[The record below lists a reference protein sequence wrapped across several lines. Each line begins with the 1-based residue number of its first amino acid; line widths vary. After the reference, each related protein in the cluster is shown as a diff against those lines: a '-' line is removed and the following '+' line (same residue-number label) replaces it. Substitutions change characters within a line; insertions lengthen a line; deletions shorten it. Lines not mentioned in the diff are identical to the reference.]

1 MTNICYPL
9 TRPNLKSIL
18 SQSLIVAVLSTGG
31 LLSGLIPELSKDS
44 LNFAPTRSALAQSD
58 DEIGRYVQ
66 AAREIES
73 SRQRA
78 YNEIKGIIGGE
89 VPSFACN
96 QRPGSLNTL
105 PAGRAREIADRYC
118 TDSESIVRKYN
129 FTNESFNGITRRR
142 QSDPAIERRVQ
153 DALNR
158 R

>member
-1 MTNICYPL
+1 MSNICCPVA
-9 TRPNLKSIL
+9 RPKLNRIL
-18 SQSLIVAVLSTGG
+18 SQSLIVGVLSTWG
-31 LLSGLIPELSKDS
+31 LVSGVTVELSLGS
-44 LNFAPTRSALAQSD
+44 PSFAFRASALAQTE
-58 DEIGRYVQ
+58 DEINRYVQ

-96 QRPGSLNTL
+96 QRPGSLEAL
-105 PAGRAREIADRYC
+105 PAGRAREIAARYC
-118 TDSESIVRKYN
+118 DDAENSVKKYN
-129 FTNESFNGITRRR
+129 FTNESFNAITRRR
-142 QSDPAIERRVQ
+142 QSDPALERRVQ